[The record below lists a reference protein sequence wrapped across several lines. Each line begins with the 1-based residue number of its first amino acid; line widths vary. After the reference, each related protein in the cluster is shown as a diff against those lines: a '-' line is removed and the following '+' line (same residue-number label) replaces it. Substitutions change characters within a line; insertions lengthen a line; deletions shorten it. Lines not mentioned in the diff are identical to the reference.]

1 MMNFLTDKLGD
12 VKFAVSIGEV
22 IMAASEVVTP
32 KFVANQLMNKTKD
45 AKSPNVPKEA
55 CNILVRM
62 TDDFG
67 AFSLPVKE
75 MIDYAIVAANHSN
88 PTVRAAAMAL
98 FSIVYRHV
106 GEASRNFLKDI
117 KESTMKLIDEELSK
131 VKPYAKGEY

>member
-1 MMNFLTDKLGD
+1 MMTFLTDKLGD
-12 VKFAVSIGEV
+12 VKFANSVGEV
-22 IMAASEVVTP
+22 MMAASEVVTP

-55 CNILVRM
+55 CNILARM

-67 AFSLPVKE
+67 VFVLPLKE

-88 PTVRAAAMAL
+88 PQVRTAAMAL
-98 FSIVYRHV
+98 FSIIFKHA
-106 GEASRNFLKDI
+106 GEAVRNFLKDI
-117 KESTMKLIDEELSK
+117 KESTMKLIEEELGK